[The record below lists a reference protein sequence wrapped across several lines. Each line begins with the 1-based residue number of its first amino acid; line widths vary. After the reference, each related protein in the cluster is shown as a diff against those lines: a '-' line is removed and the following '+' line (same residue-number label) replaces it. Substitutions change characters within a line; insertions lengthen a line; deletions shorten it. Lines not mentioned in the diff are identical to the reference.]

1 MLILLQ
7 TVIVII
13 SLSENCDILKWKKKK
28 EKEIS

>member
-13 SLSENCDILKWKKKK
+13 SLSENCDILKWKKK